1 VTQDFRR
8 KIEDF
13 VCGHCGEQVS
23 GNGYTNHCPACLWS
37 RHVDESPGDRAEHC
51 LGLMRPESVILE
63 KGEYIISH
71 VCEACGAK
79 RRVKSSPSDDISGY
93 LAGMLE

>member
-1 VTQDFRR
+1 
-8 KIEDF
+8 
-13 VCGHCGEQVS
+13 
-23 GNGYTNHCPACLWS
+23 
-37 RHVDESPGDRAEHC
+37 
-51 LGLMRPESVILE
+51 MRPESVILE